1 MLSNRASYDA
11 VRSRVMSQ
19 VNQQLGRAG
28 GSPRPSPAAAPE
40 PPARPFTR
48 DTFEPGAAARPRGTS
63 PTSTGT
69 SPASTPA
76 SAPASGP
83 RSTGAGD
90 PALAGKLDAAL
101 KGTGLEGQGK
111 TIADACAKEGVPPDM
126 VMAMLQKESSLLSP
140 ENTLSRANNNPGNL
154 RFADWESQFGGQ
166 QGEGGFTRF
175 PSVEDGLRAMVH
187 LLGTSY
193 GPEVQSRDWNGLL
206 SRYAPASDGNDVG
219 LYVSQMQQW
228 SQEWAAKLGLS

>member
-1 MLSNRASYDA
+1 MVSSARANYDA
-11 VRSRVMSQ
+11 VRSGVMSQ

-28 GSPRPSPAAAPE
+28 SAGGSSRPSPAAFE
-40 PPARPFTR
+40 RPPAPPTFNR
-48 DTFEPGAAARPRGTS
+48 DAFEPAPSSRASDPR
-63 PTSTGT
+63 STG
-69 SPASTPA
+69 PQ
-76 SAPASGP
+76 
-83 RSTGAGD
+83 STGAGD
-90 PALAGKLDAAL
+90 PALASKLDASL

-166 QGEGGFTRF
+166 PGEGGFTRF
-175 PSVEDGLRAMVH
+175 PSVADGLKAMVH

-193 GPEVQSRDWNGLL
+193 GQEVQSRDWNGLI

-228 SQEWAAKLGLS
+228 SQEWARKLA

>member
-1 MLSNRASYDA
+1 MISSARANYDA
-11 VRSRVMSQ
+11 VRSGVMSQ

-28 GSPRPSPAAAPE
+28 SAGGSSRPSPAASE
-40 PPARPFTR
+40 RPPAQPTFNR
-48 DTFEPGAAARPRGTS
+48 DTFEPAPPSRP
-63 PTSTGT
+63 
-69 SPASTPA
+69 
-76 SAPASGP
+76 SGP
-83 RSTGAGD
+83 QSTGAGD
-90 PALAGKLDAAL
+90 PALASKLDASL
-101 KGTGLEGQGK
+101 KGTGLEGQGQ
-111 TIADACAKEGVPPDM
+111 TIAVACAKEGVPPDM

-166 QGEGGFTRF
+166 PGEGGFTRF
-175 PSVEDGLRAMVH
+175 PSVADGLKAMVH

-193 GPEVQSRDWNGLL
+193 GKEVQSRDWDALI

-228 SQEWAAKLGLS
+228 SQEWARKLGL